1 MRSFA
6 HVPLELGPRRFG
18 VLTVAPSRGGRARRA
33 RAWRCCESLAR
44 PAAAAIANALEFQH
58 ERRIASALTRGF
70 IPDAPPEL
78 EGFSL
83 GLVYE
88 PVGQE
93 VSGGD
98 VFGVWRQPDGA
109 LAVLVGDV
117 SGKGIEVAAVSAMVR
132 FFIEARTWDADCP
145 AQVLAQANAILRRRL
160 PGGVAM
166 VTAFLGVIDGGVLR
180 YANAG
185 HVPPL
190 VVEPVPGDGE
200 LRRAELPTTGLPLG
214 VDDDV
219 GLRRRASCPSARARC
234 SSRAPTAS
242 SRRAAAA
249 SSSVSERVSALV
261 AANAAA
267 LGTQAL
273 VELAYAEAAAFADEL
288 TDDIAIIALR
298 PDADAGGRRAGAMS
312 PPARRRREV
321 LEHPLRPEH
330 RPAIGA
336 PADAHVVARAGVERQ
351 VALDRIPVVV
361 LGDELVEVGVEAPRA
376 RPLAPARGEERRGR
390 RRTRPAGR
398 DRRSARRR
406 RSRPIPMSMSAT
418 RSIQRGRTPDFR

>member
-1 MRSFA
+1 MVGHRYAIAEGMIGAVAGGGEPYVSRAADRTRFLPWVAGEGVRSFA

-18 VLTVAPSRGGRARRA
+18 LLTVGHPEEDALGEETLAVLG
-33 RAWRCCESLAR
+33 SLAA

-58 ERRIASALTRGF
+58 ERRIAGALTRGF
-70 IPDAPPEL
+70 VPDAPPEL
-78 EGFSL
+78 DGFSL

-145 AQVLAQANAILRRRL
+145 NEVLAQANAILRRRL

-190 VVEPVPGDGE
+190 VAAGGGAG
-200 LRRAELPTTGLPLG
+200 LRELPTTGLPLG
-214 VDDDV
+214 VDGDV
-219 GLRRRASCPSARARC
+219 AYASRELPFAAGALLFASTDGLVEARC
-234 SSRAPTAS
+234 GGELFGQA
-242 SRRAAAA
+242 
-249 SSSVSERVSALV
+249 RVSSLV
-261 AANAAA
+261 AANAER
-267 LGTQAL
+267 LGPQAL
-273 VELAYAEAAAFADEL
+273 VELAYAEAETFADEL
-288 TDDIAIIALR
+288 TDDVAIIALR
-298 PDADAGGRRAGAMS
+298 AM
-312 PPARRRREV
+312 
-321 LEHPLRPEH
+321 
-330 RPAIGA
+330 
-336 PADAHVVARAGVERQ
+336 
-351 VALDRIPVVV
+351 
-361 LGDELVEVGVEAPRA
+361 
-376 RPLAPARGEERRGR
+376 
-390 RRTRPAGR
+390 
-398 DRRSARRR
+398 
-406 RSRPIPMSMSAT
+406 
-418 RSIQRGRTPDFR
+418 